1 MAAMDLLGLVVAG
14 VFAIV
19 MLGLLIWGAK
29 NPLIWWILCVIG
41 TGAGA
46 GLLVWGL
53 LMYHREEQLP
63 FGSPAGI
70 IGAGAGFLAGSVV
83 LFVAALVGCCC
94 RRKRPS
100 S

>member
-1 MAAMDLLGLVVAG
+1 MMDLFVLVG

-19 MLGLLIWGAK
+19 LLGLLIWGAK
-29 NPLIWWILCVIG
+29 NPLVWWILCVIG
-41 TGAGA
+41 TGTGA

-53 LMYHREEQLP
+53 LIYHHENELP

-83 LFVAALVGCCC
+83 LFVAALIRSCC
-94 RRKRPS
+94 RRQ
-100 S
+100 